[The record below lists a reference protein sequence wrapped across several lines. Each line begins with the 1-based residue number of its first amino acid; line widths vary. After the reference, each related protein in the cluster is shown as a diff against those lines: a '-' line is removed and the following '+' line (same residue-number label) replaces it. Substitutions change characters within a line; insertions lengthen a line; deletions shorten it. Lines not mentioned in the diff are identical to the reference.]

1 MNSKPK
7 ITSPTWGHEKGA
19 ALIVAL
25 ILLLVMTIL
34 GVTAMNS
41 SILQGF
47 MSTSYQQQT
56 TTLATAEN
64 LLLDGE
70 LDVEDL
76 VFNGVESNPDRTDY
90 YSNLVDGGAIFAASN
105 YNTAWANFFHIEYLG
120 ERIVPGESVAV
131 GGGLEDSVVHVFR
144 VSAREILTDDERGGL
159 RIVQSLYVTLS
170 GPDL

>member
-1 MNSKPK
+1 MNSQRK
-7 ITSPTWGHEKGA
+7 ITSHAGGLERGA

-47 MSTSYQQQT
+47 MSTSYRQQT

-64 LLLDGE
+64 RLLVGE

-76 VFNGVESNPDRTDY
+76 VFNGVDSNPVRPTY
-90 YSNLVDGGAIFAASN
+90 YSNLVTGGAIFNAAN
-105 YNTAWANFFHIEYLG
+105 YATAWANPFHIEYLG

-144 VSAREILTDDERGGL
+144 VSAREIRGGDERGGL

>member
-1 MNSKPK
+1 MNSKRNT
-7 ITSPTWGHEKGA
+7 TSHAWKRERGA

-47 MSTSYQQQT
+47 MSTSYRQQT

-64 LLLDGE
+64 ILLDGE

-76 VFNGVESNPDRTDY
+76 VFNGVDGRAY
-90 YSNLVDGGAIFAASN
+90 YSNLVTGGAVFDAADLD
-105 YNTAWANFFHIEYLG
+105 TAWANPFYIEYLG
-120 ERIVPGESVAV
+120 ERIVPGESVAI

-144 VSAREILTDDERGGL
+144 VSARELRGGDERGGL

>member
-1 MNSKPK
+1 MNSHQAKNRPD
-7 ITSPTWGHEKGA
+7 SRREQGA

-47 MSTSYQQQT
+47 MSTSYRQQT

-64 LLLDGE
+64 ILLQGE

-76 VFNGVESNPDRTDY
+76 VFNGVNARAY
-90 YSNLVDGGAIFAASN
+90 YSNLVTGGAVFGAAG
-105 YNTAWANFFHIEYLG
+105 YATAWVNPFHIEYLG
-120 ERIVPGESVAV
+120 RRTVPGESVAI

-144 VSAREILTDDERGGL
+144 VSARETRADSERGGL
-159 RIVQSLYVTLS
+159 RVVQSLYVTLS

>member
-1 MNSKPK
+1 MNSHQAT
-7 ITSPTWGHEKGA
+7 IGLESRREQGA

-47 MSTSYQQQT
+47 MSTSYRQQT

-64 LLLDGE
+64 TLLQGE

-76 VFNGVESNPDRTDY
+76 VFSGVGVRGY
-90 YSNLVDGGAIFAASN
+90 YSNLVTGGAVFAAAD
-105 YNTAWANFFHIEYLG
+105 YDTAWANPFHIEYLG
-120 ERIVPGESVAV
+120 RRTVPGESVAI

-144 VSAREILTDDERGGL
+144 VSAREIRADNERGGL

>member
-1 MNSKPK
+1 MNTQRKSAGYAWKR
-7 ITSPTWGHEKGA
+7 ERGA

-47 MSTSYQQQT
+47 MSTSYRQQT

-64 LLLDGE
+64 VLLDGE

-90 YSNLVDGGAIFAASN
+90 YSNLVDSGAIFAAAD
-105 YNTAWANFFHIEYLG
+105 YDTAWANPFHIEYLG
-120 ERIVPGESVAV
+120 QRIVPGESVAV

-144 VSAREILTDDERGGL
+144 VSAREIRGDNERGGL